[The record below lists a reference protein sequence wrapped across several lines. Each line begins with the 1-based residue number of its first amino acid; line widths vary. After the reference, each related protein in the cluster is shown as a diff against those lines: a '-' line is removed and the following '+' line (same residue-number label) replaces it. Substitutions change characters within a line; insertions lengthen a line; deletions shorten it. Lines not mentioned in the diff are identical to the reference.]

1 MLKSSNDIKGTLE
14 RHGTKVINALGV
26 MVTALK
32 TEDDAKLLAK
42 ISEVIMFKLR
52 SYTSYLPYYMMK
64 ISFSI
69 SYNVN
74 LNLCFNNT

>member
-26 MVTALK
+26 MVASLK

-42 ISEVIMFKLR
+42 ISEVIISKLL
-52 SYTSYLPYYMMK
+52 SHISYL
-64 ISFSI
+64 
-69 SYNVN
+69 
-74 LNLCFNNT
+74 

>member
-42 ISEVIMFKLR
+42 ISEVIMFKLL
-52 SYTSYLPYYMMK
+52 SYTTYLSYYMMK
-64 ISFSI
+64 ISFSK
-69 SYNVN
+69 
-74 LNLCFNNT
+74 L

>member
-42 ISEVIMFKLR
+42 ISEVIIFI
-52 SYTSYLPYYMMK
+52 YIYIYIYK

-74 LNLCFNNT
+74 LNLCFHQYLDCQ

>member
-42 ISEVIMFKLR
+42 ISEVTILKLF
-52 SYTSYLPYYMMK
+52 SYIYYPL
-64 ISFSI
+64 FSI
-69 SYNVN
+69 AYNLN
-74 LNLCFNNT
+74 INLCFQQYLDCQ